1 MKIKKKSVK
10 AAKAKVQR
18 KPVSPDLEFYKDS
31 KSEWRWRVVKRGEPI
46 AVSSE
51 GYKRKPACIK
61 GALIAMWA
69 IGFSNEA
76 NEYA

>member
-1 MKIKKKSVK
+1 MKTKKKSVK

-51 GYKRKPACIK
+51 GYKRKQACIK
-61 GALIAMWA
+61 GALITRLAM
-69 IGFSNEA
+69 SEYLNA
-76 NEYA
+76 NP

>member
-1 MKIKKKSVK
+1 MKTKKKSVK

-18 KPVSPDLEFYKDS
+18 KPVSPVLEFYKDS

-61 GALIAMWA
+61 GALITHLAMS
-69 IGFSNEA
+69 GYLNA
-76 NEYA
+76 NP

>member
-1 MKIKKKSVK
+1 MKTKKKSVK

-18 KPVSPDLEFYKDS
+18 KPVFPDLEFYKDS

-61 GALIAMWA
+61 GALITRLAMSA
-69 IGFSNEA
+69 YLNA
-76 NEYA
+76 NP

>member
-1 MKIKKKSVK
+1 MKTKKKSVK

-18 KPVSPDLEFYKDS
+18 KPVSPVLEFYKDL

-61 GALIAMWA
+61 GALITRLAMS
-69 IGFSNEA
+69 GYLNA
-76 NEYA
+76 NP